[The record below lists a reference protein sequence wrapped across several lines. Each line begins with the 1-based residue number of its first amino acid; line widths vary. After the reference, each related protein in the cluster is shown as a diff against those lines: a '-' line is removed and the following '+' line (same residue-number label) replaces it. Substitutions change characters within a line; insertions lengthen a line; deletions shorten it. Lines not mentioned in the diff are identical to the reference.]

1 MVYAGF
7 HNLSTRLHSIVQSF
21 VLHSYLNNEKT
32 TTCGTSG
39 YQKGMYKKIKGQDK
53 VMYVKFLHGIGR
65 KSQEQV
71 VCTISKKEKSGTGIF
86 NFP

>member
-7 HNLSTRLHSIVQSF
+7 RNLSTRLHSIVQSF
-21 VLHSYLNNEKT
+21 VLHEKT

-39 YQKGMYKKIKGQDK
+39 YQKGMRKKIEGQYK
-53 VMYVKFLHGIGR
+53 VMYVEFLHGIGR

-71 VCTISKKEKSGTGIF
+71 VCTISKREKSKT
-86 NFP
+86 

>member
-21 VLHSYLNNEKT
+21 VLHFYPNKEKT
-32 TTCGTSG
+32 TTRGTSG
-39 YQKGMYKKIKGQDK
+39 YQKGMYKKIEGQDK
-53 VMYVKFLHGIGR
+53 VMYVEFLHGIGR

-71 VCTISKKEKSGTGIF
+71 MCTISKKEKSKTGIF